1 MEPRIGKLIEMS
13 PWFRGE
19 KRAPCVAIAAISGCS
34 GSERFGGGGGRYAVV
49 EATLVEATLVEAT
62 AVRSS
67 GVLLGACGGVGSERT
82 KFRGDGALSTC
93 SEVSR
98 AEVEGSSAISK

>member
-19 KRAPCVAIAAISGCS
+19 KRAPCMAIAAISGCS

-49 EATLVEATLVEAT
+49 EATLVDATT
-62 AVRSS
+62 VRGS
-67 GVLLGACGGVGSERT
+67 GALLGACGGVGSERT

>member
-49 EATLVEATLVEAT
+49 EATLVEAT
-62 AVRSS
+62 AVRGS
-67 GVLLGACGGVGSERT
+67 GALFGACGGVGSERT